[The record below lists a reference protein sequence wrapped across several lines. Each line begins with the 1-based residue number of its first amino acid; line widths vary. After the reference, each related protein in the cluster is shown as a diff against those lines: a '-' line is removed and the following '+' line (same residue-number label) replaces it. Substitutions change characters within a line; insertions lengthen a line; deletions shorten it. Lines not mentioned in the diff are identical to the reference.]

1 MHPFYSGLTDSV
13 PYGPRF
19 RWMWSI
25 VPFDVGRDSI
35 PCGPG
40 FRQVVHDSGDNQ
52 NADRFPAE
60 SWTASRGI
68 TGPLPLESPDRFPW
82 NHRTTSTGI
91 RTQLQC
97 QSFRRRSARWN
108 SPQAQCQR
116 MCSRRLGSSHV
127 SFSNPMAVGF
137 LSRKSAANERQSKTC
152 TNLRSMAEKSVT
164 RI

>member
-1 MHPFYSGLTDSV
+1 M
-13 PYGPRF
+13 
-19 RWMWSI
+19 
-25 VPFDVGRDSI
+25 
-35 PCGPG
+35 
-40 FRQVVHDSGDNQ
+40 VHDSAGCGPSFRSMWAAIPFHVVQDS
-52 NADRFPAE
+52 AKWSTIPVITKMR
-60 SWTASRGI
+60 TASQRNP
-68 TGPLPLESPDRFPW
+68 GPLPVESPDRFPW